1 MRRFLC
7 VCALILTGMLSTAGC
22 GAMNPVSNEPEPV
35 SAADC
40 SPMPASSAESK
51 QEPAYPQPYAALTG
65 VLKQPL
71 TTDLYWYFDPLLGDN
86 VGYLNMDGAVVWNT
100 TTAAS
105 RDAAEKYRQEHPWV
119 DTEQKI
125 STFFG
130 NGSCA
135 VAEGKILGHGESWWS
150 SESNSVGR
158 LIADWNGVAFLL
170 YDETLAN
177 SGVPVAMT
185 SGGELYGIELKEQSG
200 QKTVFQNFSLQAGDF
215 VMGLMETQGYQESG
229 CDYGV
234 LTCLTIKGTLKA
246 ARFPLALGLNT
257 DSIEKVMQ
265 GGDGETALPLP
276 NYAAYDGVAAVESAG
291 FTLPGSAVS
300 AKLILMKNGTLLC
313 DDGMGNVC
321 VVARR
326 IVKMAGNGLLNPEN
340 GAGEGKLL
348 IDEENCVIRLGV
360 FALGQRCVPTLETV
374 GFCEDWTKIVSV
386 QRGYAVKTDGTVERV
401 DRTGNTNKTFF
412 EDITDIKKPPEQ
424 NG

>member
-135 VAEGKILGHGESWWS
+135 VAEGKILKNSLLTALLFQLDSIKLTAGGHRHRDAAVCKRFVVQQKGAS
-150 SESNSVGR
+150 
-158 LIADWNGVAFLL
+158 
-170 YDETLAN
+170 
-177 SGVPVAMT
+177 VPVRNQ
-185 SGGELYGIELKEQSG
+185 SSDGI
-200 QKTVFQNFSLQAGDF
+200 
-215 VMGLMETQGYQESG
+215 
-229 CDYGV
+229 
-234 LTCLTIKGTLKA
+234 
-246 ARFPLALGLNT
+246 
-257 DSIEKVMQ
+257 
-265 GGDGETALPLP
+265 
-276 NYAAYDGVAAVESAG
+276 
-291 FTLPGSAVS
+291 
-300 AKLILMKNGTLLC
+300 
-313 DDGMGNVC
+313 
-321 VVARR
+321 
-326 IVKMAGNGLLNPEN
+326 
-340 GAGEGKLL
+340 
-348 IDEENCVIRLGV
+348 
-360 FALGQRCVPTLETV
+360 
-374 GFCEDWTKIVSV
+374 
-386 QRGYAVKTDGTVERV
+386 
-401 DRTGNTNKTFF
+401 
-412 EDITDIKKPPEQ
+412 
-424 NG
+424 